1 MSTKHEAA
9 EGLSRREMIS
19 RLLGAGCTACLGA
32 LATSCPGGS
41 DWGKPEK
48 HAASGMADQ
57 LEFAVSDVPLNS
69 ARPVVVGGAM
79 AFLVHY
85 EMGGAEHWIALENKC
100 THKKSAL
107 NFDETEHI
115 FKCPLHDSEFA
126 MDGSV
131 RERPGPKF
139 WPAKRGLFS
148 WPVEVDGDRVRI
160 MADAGSEGAE
170 FVSAESGD
178 AAAGDSAGNDAA
190 AGEHDGD
197 E

>member
-48 HAASGMADQ
+48 HASGMPEQ
-57 LEFAVSDVPLNS
+57 LEFNAADVPLNGV
-69 ARPVVVGGAM
+69 RPVVIGGAM

-85 EMGGAEHWIALENKC
+85 EMDGAEQWIALENKC

-107 NFDETEHI
+107 NFDEAEHV

-126 MDGSV
+126 LDGSV
-131 RERPGPKF
+131 RERPGPKN
-139 WPAKRGLFS
+139 WPAKRGLYH
-148 WPVEVDGDRVRI
+148 WPVEVDGDKVRI
-160 MADAGSEGAE
+160 MADAGSEGGE

-190 AGEHDGD
+190 GGEHDGD